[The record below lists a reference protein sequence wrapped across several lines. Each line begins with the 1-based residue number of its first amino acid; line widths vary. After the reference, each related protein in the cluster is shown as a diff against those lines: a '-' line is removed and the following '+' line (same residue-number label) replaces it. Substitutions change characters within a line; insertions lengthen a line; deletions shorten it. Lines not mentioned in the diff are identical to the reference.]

1 MSRYYSYINSAREII
16 AAYSGAEPFASHLKK
31 QFAANKK
38 FGSKDRKQIAQLCY
52 SYFRLGKSLQQC
64 TVEEKLLA
72 GLFLCHRSSNDLLQ
86 HLKPEWNDVIETAF
100 EKKLQLL
107 NNEVHAAAVFPFT
120 DALSAGID
128 VEAFALSHLQQPD
141 LFLRIRPG
149 RKETVVHQLKAAD
162 VPFQLQGDDTVVL
175 PNTTK
180 IEELIMLNKDA
191 VVQDYSSQRVGSFL
205 DFARTEL
212 ETLRLRSGANPAA
225 ASSIRIWD
233 CCAASGG
240 KSIMAKDILGDID
253 LTVSDVRE
261 SILLNLK
268 KRFAEAGIKNY
279 NSKVIDLS
287 HSPFTIHY
295 SPFDLIIADVPCSGS
310 GTWGRTPEQLSFF
323 KQESIETYSALQ
335 KKICF
340 NASTKLKPGGY
351 FLYITCSVF
360 AKENETNVQW
370 LQDELNLNL
379 MKQELLIGYTQKADT
394 MFAALLQKP
403 A

>member
-1 MSRYYSYINSAREII
+1 MSRYYSYINSAKEILT
-16 AAYSGAEPFASHLKK
+16 AYTGAEPFASHLKK
-31 QFAANKK
+31 RFAANKK
-38 FGSKDRKQIAQLCY
+38 FGSKDRRQITQLCY
-52 SYFRLGKSLQQC
+52 AYFRLGNALQEL
-64 TVEEKLLA
+64 TVEERLLA

-86 HLKPEWNDVIETAF
+86 HLKPQWNDVIETAF
-100 EKKLQLL
+100 EKKVAML
-107 NNEVHAAAVFPFT
+107 NSEVNTAAVFPFT

-128 VEAFALSHLQQPD
+128 VDAFAFSHLHQPD

-149 RKETVVHQLKAAD
+149 RKETVLHQMKAAD
-162 VPFQLQGDDTVVL
+162 ITFQLLGDATIVL

-191 VVQDYSSQRVGSFL
+191 VVQDYSSQRVG
-205 DFARTEL
+205 EL
-212 ETLRLRSGANPAA
+212 LNNLLPQTLHPKPFV
-225 ASSIRIWD
+225 WD

-240 KSIMAKDILGDID
+240 KSIMAKDILGDIE

-268 KRFAEAGIKNY
+268 KRFAEAGIKIY
-279 NSKVIDLS
+279 NSRVVDLS
-287 HSPFTIHY
+287 HSAFTIHH

-323 KQESIETYSALQ
+323 NKDAIETYSALQ

-360 AKENETNVQW
+360 KKENEENVQW
-370 LQDELNLNL
+370 LQDELKLNL
-379 MKQELLIGYTQKADT
+379 LKQELLIGYTQKADT

>member
-52 SYFRLGKSLQQC
+52 SYFRLGRSLQQC

-107 NNEVHAAAVFPFT
+107 NNEVHAAAIFPFT

-149 RKETVVHQLKAAD
+149 RKETVVHQLRAAD

-191 VVQDYSSQRVGSFL
+191 VVQDYSSQWVGALLKSLPPQTFHPKP
-205 DFARTEL
+205 
-212 ETLRLRSGANPAA
+212 SV
-225 ASSIRIWD
+225 WD

-240 KSIMAKDILGDID
+240 KSIMAKDILGDVD

-268 KRFAEAGIKNY
+268 KRFAEAGIKHY

-323 KQESIETYSALQ
+323 TQESIETYSALQ

-340 NASTKLKPGGY
+340 NTSTKLKPGGY

>member
-52 SYFRLGKSLQQC
+52 SYFRLGKSLQQF

-141 LFLRIRPG
+141 LFLRIRPR

-191 VVQDYSSQRVGSFL
+191 VVQDYSSQRVGVLLKNLPPQTFHPKPSV
-205 DFARTEL
+205 
-212 ETLRLRSGANPAA
+212 
-225 ASSIRIWD
+225 WD

-268 KRFAEAGIKNY
+268 KRFAEAGIKHY

-360 AKENETNVQW
+360 KKENEENVQW
-370 LQDELNLNL
+370 LQDELKLNL
-379 MKQELLIGYTQKADT
+379 LKQELLIGYTQKADT

>member
-141 LFLRIRPG
+141 FFLRIRPG
-149 RKETVVHQLKAAD
+149 RKETVVHQLRAAD
-162 VPFQLQGDDTVVL
+162 VPFQLHGDDTVVL

-191 VVQDYSSQRVGSFL
+191 VVQDYSSQRVGALLKSLPPQTFHPKP
-205 DFARTEL
+205 
-212 ETLRLRSGANPAA
+212 SV
-225 ASSIRIWD
+225 WD

-323 KQESIETYSALQ
+323 TQESIETYSALQ
-335 KKICF
+335 KKIGF

-360 AKENETNVQW
+360 KKENEENVQW
-370 LQDELNLNL
+370 LQDELKLNL
-379 MKQELLIGYTQKADT
+379 LKQELLIGYTQKADT

>member
-1 MSRYYSYINSAREII
+1 MSRYYSYINSARDII

-128 VEAFALSHLQQPD
+128 VEAFAFSHLQQPD

-149 RKETVVHQLKAAD
+149 RKETVVHQLKSAD
-162 VPFQLQGDDTVVL
+162 VSFQVKGDATIAL

-191 VVQDYSSQRVGSFL
+191 VVQDYSSQRVG
-205 DFARTEL
+205 EL
-212 ETLRLRSGANPAA
+212 LKSLPPQTFHPKPSV
-225 ASSIRIWD
+225 WD

-340 NASTKLKPGGY
+340 NAGTKLKPGGY

>member
-1 MSRYYSYINSAREII
+1 MSRYYSYINSAKEII

-38 FGSKDRKQIAQLCY
+38 FGSKDRKQISQLCY
-52 SYFRLGKSLQQC
+52 CYFRLGNSLPEF

-72 GLFLCHRSSNDLLQ
+72 GLFLCNRSSNDLLK

-100 EKKLQLL
+100 ESKLQMMKRDV
-107 NNEVHAAAVFPFT
+107 NASTVFPFT
-120 DALSAGID
+120 GELSAGID
-128 VEAFALSHLQQPD
+128 VDEFAFSHLQQPD

-149 RKETVVHQLKAAD
+149 RKETVLHQLKAAA
-162 VPFQLQGDDTVVL
+162 VSFQMQGDTTIVL
-175 PNTTK
+175 LNATK

-191 VVQDYSSQRVGSFL
+191 VVQDYSSQRVG
-205 DFARTEL
+205 EL
-212 ETLRLRSGANPAA
+212 LLNLKPQTLNPKP
-225 ASSIRIWD
+225 SVWD

-253 LTVSDVRE
+253 LTVTDVRE
-261 SILLNLK
+261 SILINLK

-279 NSKVIDLS
+279 NSKVVDLS
-287 HSPFTIHY
+287 NSPLTIHY
-295 SPFDLIIADVPCSGS
+295 SPFDLILADVPCSGS

-323 KQESIETYSALQ
+323 NNGSIETYSALQ
-335 KKICF
+335 RKICF
-340 NASTKLKPGGY
+340 NAITKLKPGGY

-360 AKENETNVQW
+360 KKENEENVQW
-370 LQDELNLNL
+370 LQNELKLQL
-379 MKQELLIGYTQKADT
+379 IKQELLIGYTIKADT

-403 A
+403 E